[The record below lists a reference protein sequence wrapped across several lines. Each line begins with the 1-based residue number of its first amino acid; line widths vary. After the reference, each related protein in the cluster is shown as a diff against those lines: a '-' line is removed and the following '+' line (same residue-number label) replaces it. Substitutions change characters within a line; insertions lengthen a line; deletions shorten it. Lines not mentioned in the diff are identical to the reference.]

1 MLMSDLFK
9 HDQYEANRPRM
20 LSAYIVQMTSYLKSL
35 HPEQP
40 LGEIQAFVNDLV
52 TKQIKVPSVEIL
64 RHPTP
69 GNTIRETV
77 SLTHHVAK
85 NIGQDIITPSGT
97 VYMLPTK
104 KKSFLKASLAN
115 KIGERKVFKKI
126 YLSALEIG
134 DMIRAK
140 TYNLLQASTKIYVN
154 SAPGAMGSAFNILYD
169 LPGYNAITSTA
180 RHSVKYGYAHT
191 ERLVDANLFLVSY
204 NDVVAYC
211 IRLMNVQPDAVGDMI
226 EKHGL
231 YIPTVADLTQY
242 FVNSLSYYMMKTP
255 DERIA
260 AFISTFS
267 PTTRAFI
274 FYAGCLKNLVV
285 YNDQFFRAFFQRL
298 FSTEYVCDPNDDPAQ
313 ITRVFETDLLAMVT
327 SLNYEVLGY
336 NDDGERYNLHD
347 ATLHHPDRVRQI
359 MAIARHVESCLQSIG
374 DLLSICFRLDTD
386 IARLGDHSH
395 MVRKAVLV
403 SDTDSVIFSTQTMI
417 EWYSGGK
424 VHFGRSSY
432 EINAFT
438 VYVLSRSLEHVFA
451 RLSCGF
457 GMVGDDISKIAMKNE
472 FLYPVMLRTPI
483 SKHYVGIVQMQEGK
497 LLPEP
502 KTDIK
507 GIQFRSSTLSS
518 VTNKAAEA
526 FLINAM
532 NTVIKDGCL
541 QAHDLLSTVAG
552 FETQV
557 YNSIMSGDRLFL
569 ETTSIKSAEE
579 YADAS
584 KSAYFYYEFWE
595 SVFVPRFDSMLL
607 PNKCFKLPL
616 IDDGEILKDS
626 GVLDAIK
633 AFDSAVHKR
642 LLVFMEKYPKKS
654 ISHILVPPTV
664 TVIPELFRPLIDVR
678 SIIYENTKPFYLG
691 LKSMGFG
698 YTFAKNML
706 LVTDF
711 FNPNDTV
718 VPHI

>member
-1 MLMSDLFK
+1 MSDIFK
-9 HDQYEANRPRM
+9 HDQYVASRPRM
-20 LSAYIVQMTSYLKSL
+20 LSAYIVQMTTYLKSL
-35 HPEQP
+35 HPDQSHD
-40 LGEIQAFVNDLV
+40 EIKAFVIDTVN
-52 TKQIKVPSVEIL
+52 KQIKVPAVEIL
-64 RHPTP
+64 RHPSP

-104 KKSFLKASLAN
+104 KKSFLKVSLAN
-115 KIGERKVFKKI
+115 KIGERKVYKKI
-126 YLSALEIG
+126 YLSALEAG
-134 DMIRAK
+134 DMIKAG
-140 TYNLLQASTKIYVN
+140 TNNLLQSSTKIYVN
-154 SAPGAMGSAFNILYD
+154 SAPGAMGSPFNILYD
-169 LPGYNAITSTA
+169 LPGYNAITSTS

-211 IRLMNVQPDAVGDMI
+211 IRLMNVQPDGVWEMI
-226 EKHGL
+226 CRHHL
-231 YIPTVADLTQY
+231 HVPTVAELTQY
-242 FVNSLSYYMMKTP
+242 FVTSLSYYMMKTP
-255 DERIA
+255 DAEITT
-260 AFISTFS
+260 FITTLS
-267 PTTRAFI
+267 PATRAFI
-274 FYAGCLKNLVV
+274 FYAGCLKNLIV

-298 FSTEYVCDPNDDPAQ
+298 FSTECAFDPNDDPTQ
-313 ITRVFETDLLAMVT
+313 IGRVFETDLLAMVT

-336 NDDGERYNLHD
+336 NEDGERYNLYD
-347 ATLHHPDRVRQI
+347 ATIHHPNRVRQI
-359 MAIARHVESCLQSIG
+359 MAIARHVETSLQSIS

-386 IARLGDHSH
+386 IARLGDHPH

-403 SDTDSVIFSTQTMI
+403 SDTDSVIFSTQTLV
-417 EWYSGGK
+417 EWYSGGT
-424 VHFGRSSY
+424 VNFSRSSY

-472 FLYPVMLRTPI
+472 FLYPIMLRTPI
-483 SKHYVGIVQMQEGK
+483 SKHYAGIVQMQEGK
-497 LLPEP
+497 LLPKP

-518 VTNKAAEA
+518 VTNKAAEE

-532 NTVIKDGCL
+532 NTLIKDGTL
-541 QAHDLLSTVAG
+541 KAHDLLSTVSG
-552 FETQV
+552 FESQV
-557 YNSIMSGDRLFL
+557 YDSIMSGDRLFL
-569 ETTSIKSAEE
+569 ETASIKSADE

-584 KSAYFYYEFWE
+584 KSAYFYYVFWE

-616 IDDGEILKDS
+616 IDDGEILKNA
-626 GVLDAIK
+626 AILEDIK
-633 AFDSAVHKR
+633 TFDSEIHKR
-642 LLVFMEKYPKKS
+642 LLAFMEKYPKKS

-698 YTFAKNML
+698 YTFSKNML
-706 LVTDF
+706 LITDF
-711 FNPNDTV
+711 FNPKDLV
-718 VPHI
+718 VPHT